1 MSVIRCKVCGMTRPE
16 DALLA
21 ADLGADAIG
30 VIFYSGSKRYVS
42 PAQAERVVR
51 ALPPFVTAVG
61 LMVNMAAD
69 EIGAILQQVPLD
81 VLQFHGDE
89 SPAFCR
95 QFGRPYIKAVR
106 VGAREHI
113 QAAADAYADARALLF
128 DAAVAGQYGG
138 TGQTFDWQM
147 LPEHLNSPWILSG
160 GLNPDNI
167 TQAIVQTRAMAVDI
181 ASGVESSPGIKDAAK
196 MAALMEGI
204 KRAELQLPQ

>member
-204 KRAELQLPQ
+204 KRAELQLSQ